1 MIGLATS
8 PALKQR
14 RDITA
19 AQWQQFVGKTP
30 TESLQLKANIT
41 QSWQRSHPIK
51 HANSY
56 AAPLTDPYEAH
67 YLWHQSPMH
76 QAAQRELGRLIDMAS
91 EGEMV
96 AAISDPTGR
105 LLWTASSH
113 AMTELAESAN
123 FVVGG
128 RWDETA
134 SGTNAIGLSLAL
146 KESVTV
152 FSTEHIMPCVH
163 DWVCYAAPIINPYT
177 QELAGILDLSATWD
191 KYTPLGQAAVTELA
205 RAIAGRLPRPMPKA
219 ELELYLMGQPR
230 AILQGKPIHLSL
242 KQLEILGLL
251 ALNPRGLSLDAFHA
265 ALYGDSPTTTSTLK
279 SELSTLRQLLGG
291 KISSRPYQLT
301 LATWTD
307 CGELWSQLQNNN
319 IDRAFELYQGALLP
333 ASNSPEIEQWR
344 YCIEAVMTKALNN
357 CKDASIL
364 LKQCQLSAGEAIR
377 ERILEL
383 SMR

>member
-1 MIGLATS
+1 MIGLATN

-14 RDITA
+14 RELTA
-19 AQWQQFVGKTP
+19 AQWQRFVGQK
-30 TESLQLKANIT
+30 SLEVSQMKMNIT

-51 HANSY
+51 HGNSY
-56 AAPLTDPYEAH
+56 AAPITDPYEAH
-67 YLWHQSPMH
+67 YLWHQSPIH
-76 QAAQRELGRLIDMAS
+76 QAAQHELGRLIDMVS
-91 EGEMV
+91 EGELV
-96 AAISDPTGR
+96 AAISDPSGR
-105 LLWTASSH
+105 LLWTASSR
-113 AMTELAESAN
+113 AMSTLAESAN

-128 RWDETA
+128 RWDEHA
-134 SGTNAIGLSLAL
+134 AGTNAVGLSLAT

-177 QELAGILDLSATWD
+177 QELAGVLDLSATWD
-191 KYTPLGQAAVTELA
+191 KYTPLGQSAVTELA
-205 RAIAGRLPRPMPKA
+205 RAIAGRLPRPTPKA

-242 KQLEILGLL
+242 KQLEILALL

-265 ALYGDSPTTTSTLK
+265 ALYGDSSTTTSTLK
-279 SELSTLRQLLGG
+279 SELSTLRQLLAG

-307 CGELWSQLQNNN
+307 CGELWSQLQKNNTE
-319 IDRAFELYQGALLP
+319 RAFELYQGALLP

-357 CKDASIL
+357 CKDSSLL

-383 SMR
+383 SAR